1 MQGEMN
7 KRISGLEER
16 VRIIES
22 RMEELGKRFESFRM
36 NAIRT
41 QREQG
46 EKIKTLI
53 RASAELKRR
62 TDESKEIL
70 RRIESKILKT
80 ASRAELQEIE
90 AYLELLNPVNLV
102 TRKEVERMIEKGE

>member
-1 MQGEMN
+1 MQGEIN
-7 KRISGLEER
+7 KRLSGLEER

-22 RMEELGKRFESFRM
+22 RSEELANRFESFRM
-36 NAIRT
+36 NAIKS
-41 QREQG
+41 QREHD

-70 RRIESKILKT
+70 RRIESRLLKT
-80 ASRAELQEIE
+80 ASRAEIKEIE
-90 AYLELLNPVNLV
+90 AYLDLLNPVNLV
-102 TRKEVERMIEKGE
+102 TRKELEKMFKKGD